1 MKDRIL
7 FWLDAN
13 LIHYGIANS
22 LQNQCDCEL
31 YAIISITNKPKKFF
45 MEQKFVKFSKTWFY
59 FDHIKK
65 STKNPDIQYLSS
77 FEKRPAYSEPKDTII
92 APVSVAKLIM
102 NSGLNFFSVKTLVI
116 KTKKRTKEL
125 QLHE

>member
-77 FEKRPAYSEPKDTII
+77 FEKKYNIKLWLLAYGERIFYRFNDFHEFSPDEILTILEQE
-92 APVSVAKLIM
+92 S
-102 NSGLNFFSVKTLVI
+102 
-116 KTKKRTKEL
+116 
-125 QLHE
+125 